1 MSALSARPL
10 YLQVRDVLA
19 ERIASREWT
28 PSSAV
33 PNEMILA
40 REMGVSPGTMRKA
53 LELLENEGLV
63 TRRQGRGT
71 FVNDPASPARSARYN
86 HLYGADGQRI
96 AGEIRTLEIVEDFA
110 NDAEC
115 VRLCVAKKDLVCR
128 IKRVRLHA
136 GRAYLNE
143 EASLPATLF
152 PGLAKTGLCARGIVE
167 IAHAYG
173 VLLGEAV
180 ERVRLGSASRS
191 AAEALNVAES
201 SAVVVLDRIIN
212 ARGGRPAEWRRAEC
226 RMSEMHYK
234 VETS

>member
-28 PSSAV
+28 SSSAV

-53 LELLENEGLV
+53 LELLESEGLV

-71 FVNDPASPARSARYN
+71 FVNDPASPTRSARYN
-86 HLYGADGQRI
+86 HLYGSDGQRI

-115 VRLCVAKKDLVCR
+115 ARLCLTKKDLVCR
-128 IKRVRLHA
+128 IRRIRLHA

-152 PGLAKTGLCARGIVE
+152 PGLAKTNLCSRGIVE

-180 ERVRLGSASRS
+180 ERVCLGAASRS
-191 AAEALNVAES
+191 AAEVLNIAES
-201 SAVVVLDRIIN
+201 SAVVFLDRTIKS
-212 ARGGRPAEWRRAEC
+212 RGGRPAEWRRAEC
-226 RMSEMHYK
+226 RMSEMHYRI
-234 VETS
+234 ETS